1 MKNVKEIIK
10 AFHKARIENE
20 QLLMKGQ
27 IRYCEYAEIMIGFEA
42 QLREMG
48 VDL

>member
-1 MKNVKEIIK
+1 MSSVDEVEK

-20 QLLMKGQ
+20 QLLLEDK
-27 IRYCEYAEIMIGFEA
+27 IRYCDYAEIMTSFEA

>member
-1 MKNVKEIIK
+1 MSSVDEVEK

-20 QLLMKGQ
+20 QLLLNGQ
-27 IRYCEYAEIMIGFEA
+27 IRYCDYVEIMLGFEA
-42 QLREMG
+42 QLRDMG